1 VDSRTILDQSG
12 AERLLGRGDMLFLES
27 GTTPV
32 RLQGNF
38 VSDDEIERITH
49 MIKKQ
54 RKPSYYF
61 SKEDLEQQVQSY
73 DSGDDPLYVEAL
85 LFVAEQGQASASG
98 LQRRFRVGYNRA
110 ARLIEMMEADGYVSG
125 QNGGKARTVL
135 ITPEDAQAVAEGS
148 TLL

>member
-38 VSDDEIERITH
+38 VSDDEIERITQ

-54 RKPSYYF
+54 RKPEYLF
-61 SKEDLEQQVQSY
+61 SKEDLEQQVQSF
-73 DSGDDPLYVEAL
+73 DAGDDPLYFEAL
-85 LFVAEQGQASASG
+85 
-98 LQRRFRVGYNRA
+98 
-110 ARLIEMMEADGYVSG
+110 
-125 QNGGKARTVL
+125 
-135 ITPEDAQAVAEGS
+135 
-148 TLL
+148 